1 MKRHP
6 LSAAFPDMDPTDFAS
21 LVADIEK
28 NGLREHGWVFEG
40 MILDGWHRYRA
51 CEESGVRFRWEQYD
65 GTDPIGFVRSRNLE
79 RRHLTPSQRAAA
91 IVACHAWRPEGRPKN
106 SVPGTEFSPSSAEH
120 GGSVPGTDP
129 APSSA
134 EMAKQAGV
142 STITIDRAKAAQRAG
157 LGEAVRDGAMSAK
170 TAADLAKGRDPQA
183 KRADPKDRKIA
194 ELEARVAELEEEL
207 EQVRDGAAEAVE
219 AAEAA
224 QQMLKTDAGVLV
236 LQLRA
241 EIASLTRSRDDALNQ
256 VGELVRQ
263 NKMLQRKLDK
273 AMAA

>member
-106 SVPGTEFSPSSAEH
+106 SVPGTEFSPSSAE
-120 GGSVPGTDP
+120 
-129 APSSA
+129 
-134 EMAKQAGV
+134 MAKQAGV
-142 STITIDRAKAAQRAG
+142 GTITIERAKAAHKAG

>member
-142 STITIDRAKAAQRAG
+142 STITIDRAKAAQAQDRAVRAWELRRAG
-157 LGEAVRDGAMSAK
+157 WSQAAIAAELGVQQPAVSKM
-170 TAADLAKGRDPQA
+170 L
-183 KRADPKDRKIA
+183 KRA
-194 ELEARVAELEEEL
+194 
-207 EQVRDGAAEAVE
+207 
-219 AAEAA
+219 
-224 QQMLKTDAGVLV
+224 
-236 LQLRA
+236 
-241 EIASLTRSRDDALNQ
+241 
-256 VGELVRQ
+256 GE
-263 NKMLQRKLDK
+263 KYS
-273 AMAA
+273 

>member
-91 IVACHAWRPEGRPKN
+91 IVACHAWRPEGRPKKLR
-106 SVPGTEFSPSSAEH
+106 PGDGVFAVV
-120 GGSVPGTDP
+120 GGKW
-129 APSSA
+129 
-134 EMAKQAGV
+134 AKQAGV
-142 STITIDRAKAAQRAG
+142 GTITIERAKAAHKAG
-157 LGEAVRDGAMSAK
+157 LGKAVRDGAMSAK

>member
-91 IVACHAWRPEGRPKN
+91 IVACHAWRPIGAN
-106 SVPGTEFSPSSAEH
+106 QH